1 MNESLLASRPD
12 APLDA
17 LGAVTR
23 LAPAKINLALHVTGR
38 RGDGYHLLDMLV
50 AFASHGDLIRVTGA
64 DADGF
69 SVGGRF
75 AASVPPD
82 GGNLVLKARDALRA
96 LDGRDLP
103 PVAIHL
109 EKNLPVASGIGG
121 GSSDAA
127 ATLLALDRFWDL
139 GLGFGQ
145 LAALG
150 LTLVAVVVLSAILAG
165 VLTSYAPS
173 KISPT
178 ERFASPSLLHLLG
191 TDHLGRDLFTRVLY
205 GGRIALMIALG
216 ATLASLVVGV
226 VLGLIAG
233 YGPRWLDNI
242 MLLVFDAVKSFP
254 TVMLALTLVTL
265 FGPSLYAVVLVVM
278 LVNVPGY
285 ARIIR
290 TQTLVLK
297 SAEHVMAARS
307 MGASATRIL
316 GIHILPN
323 IIGPI
328 LILVSMD
335 VPVVV
340 AIEAGMSFLGLGV
353 RPPTPSWGAILND
366 GFANIRDSYWIVI
379 AGGLPIVL
387 TTLGFT
393 FLGETLRDL
402 FDPRLKRRS

>member
-1 MNESLLASRPD
+1 VLRGILRE
-12 APLDA
+12 PL
-17 LGAVTR
+17 G
-23 LAPAKINLALHVTGR
+23 
-38 RGDGYHLLDMLV
+38 
-50 AFASHGDLIRVTGA
+50 
-64 DADGF
+64 
-69 SVGGRF
+69 
-75 AASVPPD
+75 
-82 GGNLVLKARDALRA
+82 
-96 LDGRDLP
+96 
-103 PVAIHL
+103 
-109 EKNLPVASGIGG
+109 
-121 GSSDAA
+121 
-127 ATLLALDRFWDL
+127 
-139 GLGFGQ
+139 
-145 LAALG
+145 ALG
-150 LTLVAVVVLSAILAG
+150 LTLVALVVLSAIFAG

-178 ERFASPSLLHLLG
+178 ERFTSPSLLHLLG